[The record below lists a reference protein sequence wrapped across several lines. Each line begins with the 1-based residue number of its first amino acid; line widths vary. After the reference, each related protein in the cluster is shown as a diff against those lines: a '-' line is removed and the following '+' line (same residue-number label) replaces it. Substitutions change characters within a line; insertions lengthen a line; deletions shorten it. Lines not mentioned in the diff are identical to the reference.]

1 MNWHITKSQDT
12 GRRQI
17 KQKKNKKT
25 KKPNTENSKDEQQ
38 KNVGHHY
45 TQTYTKN
52 NKTRPIL

>member
-17 KQKKNKKT
+17 KQKKKK
-25 KKPNTENSKDEQQ
+25 KHNTENSKDEQQ

-45 TQTYTKN
+45 TQTYRK
-52 NKTRPIL
+52 K